1 MEYAQLGDT
10 GVTVSRIGFGG
21 AAIGLTDYLAEFDP
35 TDPATRADVVEA
47 VEAALAGGINH
58 FDTAPGYGDG
68 TGERL
73 LGDALAGVATA
84 GDLPVFVS
92 SKVTPDVHNR
102 DDLRRSVE
110 ASLHRLR
117 RDRLDLLQIHGDS
130 FSVEATDRILDP
142 NGLASLMLDLK
153 AEGVVSHVGFTSEDA
168 NDSVYRLIRSGAFDT
183 MQICYN
189 LLFQHPYEPSRP
201 FGCIL
206 AADEAGMGVLTMRS
220 ATSGTLQRWIR
231 IVNPADD
238 FDYTPALIQFVL
250 SNPYVDVALVGMRTA
265 AEVRANLALAD
276 DREGRI
282 DLGALHGRYVRP
294 IGPRRTT

>member
-1 MEYAQLGDT
+1 MEYARLGAT

-35 TDPATRADVVEA
+35 TDPATRAEVIEA
-47 VEAALAGGINH
+47 VEASLAGGINH

-73 LGDALAGVATA
+73 LGDALAGVDTI

-92 SKVTPDVHNR
+92 SKVAADVHDR

-110 ASLHRLR
+110 ASLRRLR

-130 FSVEATDRILDP
+130 FSVEATDRILGP
-142 NGLASLMLDLK
+142 GGLASLMLELK
-153 AEGVVSHVGFTSEDA
+153 AEGLVGHVGFTSEDA
-168 NDSVYRLIRSGAFDT
+168 NDSVYRLIRSGAFDS

-201 FGCIL
+201 FGCML
-206 AADEAGMGVLTMRS
+206 AAEQAGMGVITMRS

-231 IVNPADD
+231 MVNPADP

-250 SNPYVDVALVGMRTA
+250 SNPYVDVALVGMRTP
-265 AEVRANLALAD
+265 AEVRANLALVD
-276 DREGRI
+276 DHVGRI

-294 IGPRRTT
+294 TGTGRT

>member
-1 MEYAQLGDT
+1 MEYARLGAT
-10 GVTVSRIGFGG
+10 GIDVSRIGFGG
-21 AAIGLTDYLAEFDP
+21 AAIGLTDYLGEFDP
-35 TDPATRADVVEA
+35 TDPATRAEVVRA
-47 VEAALAGGINH
+47 VEAALGGGINH

-68 TGERL
+68 TGEQL
-73 LGDALAGVATA
+73 LGDALAGVTTA
-84 GDLPVFVS
+84 GDHSVFVS
-92 SKVTPDVHNR
+92 SKVAPDVHSR

-110 ASLHRLR
+110 SSLRRLR

-130 FSVEATDRILDP
+130 FSVEATDRILGP
-142 NGLASLMLDLK
+142 NGLASLLLDLK
-153 AEGVVSHVGFTSEDA
+153 AEGVVGHVGFTSEDA

-201 FGCIL
+201 FGCML
-206 AADEAGMGVLTMRS
+206 AAEEAGLGVMTMRT

-231 IVNPADD
+231 MVNPADD
-238 FDYTPALIQFVL
+238 FDYTQALIHFVL

-265 AEVRANLALAD
+265 AEVRANLELAD
-276 DREGRI
+276 DHEGRI

-294 IGPRRTT
+294 TAIGRTP

>member
-1 MEYAQLGDT
+1 MEYARLGGT

-35 TDPATRADVVEA
+35 TDAATRAEVIRA
-47 VEAALAGGINH
+47 VESALEGGINH

-73 LGDALAGVATA
+73 LGDALAGVTTA
-84 GDLPVFVS
+84 GDQPVFVS
-92 SKVTPDVHNR
+92 SKVAPDVHDR

-110 ASLHRLR
+110 ASLCRLR

-130 FSVEATDRILDP
+130 FSVEATDRILGPD
-142 NGLASLMLDLK
+142 GLASLMLDLK
-153 AEGVVSHVGFTSEDA
+153 AEGVVGHVGFTSEDA
-168 NDSVYRLIRSGAFDT
+168 NDSVYRLIRCGAFDT

-201 FGCIL
+201 FGCML
-206 AADEAGMGVLTMRS
+206 AAEQAGMGVITMRS

-231 IVNPADD
+231 KVNPADD

-250 SNPYVDVALVGMRTA
+250 SNPYVDVALVGMRTS

-276 DREGRI
+276 DHEGRI
-282 DLGALHGRYVRP
+282 DLGVLHGRYVRP
-294 IGPRRTT
+294 TGIGRTP